1 MIQPTK
7 PTFPKPADHQGR
19 VYIVTGASSG
29 IGKRIAELLHAEGAK
44 LVLADI
50 SENLSDVAKTLD
62 AQWVVADLSDPG
74 PNADC
79 VSLAL
84 EAYGQ
89 LDGAVMAA
97 GVVNSAHLADTSAA
111 DFQRVLEI
119 NVLAPFHLT
128 KAMLPSLRGTGRG
141 PSLVYVGSK
150 DAFDVVPG
158 VAAYSVSK
166 AALLQLAKTVAIEEG
181 RHGIRANV
189 LHPDVVLEG
198 SGLWGAELR
207 ANRASH
213 HGVSADDLAR
223 HYSKRNALGV
233 ALSADDMAYAVSF
246 LLSRRAAAVSGAV
259 LTVDGGYGPA
269 FPR

>member
-1 MIQPTK
+1 MTATPETR
-7 PTFPKPADHQGR
+7 FPKPADHQGR
-19 VYIVTGASSG
+19 VYVVTGAASG
-29 IGKRIAELLHAEGAK
+29 IGRRIAELLHAEGAR
-44 LVLADI
+44 LVLADV
-50 SENLSDVAKTLD
+50 SKTLPAVAASLD
-62 AQWVVADLSDPG
+62 AQWVVADLSDPA
-74 PNADC
+74 PNRDSVAK
-79 VSLAL
+79 ATQ
-84 EAYGQ
+84 AYGHV
-89 LDGAVMAA
+89 DGAVMAA
-97 GVVNSAHLADTSAA
+97 GVVNSTDLASTSAA
-111 DFQRVLEI
+111 DFRRVLDI
-119 NVLAPFHLT
+119 NLMAPFHLT
-128 KAMLPSLRGTGRG
+128 QALLPHLRGSDRG

-166 AALLQLAKTVAIEEG
+166 AALLQLAKTVAVEEG
-181 RHGIRANV
+181 PHGIRANV

-198 SGLWGAELR
+198 SSLWGKELK

-213 HGVSADDLAR
+213 HGVSPDDLAK

-246 LLSRRAAAVSGAV
+246 LLSLRASSISGAV